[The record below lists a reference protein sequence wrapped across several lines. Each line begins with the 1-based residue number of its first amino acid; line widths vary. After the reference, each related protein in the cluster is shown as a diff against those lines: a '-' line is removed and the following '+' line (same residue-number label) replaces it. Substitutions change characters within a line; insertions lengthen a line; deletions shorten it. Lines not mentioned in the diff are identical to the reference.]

1 MSQYG
6 SKISTK
12 QQESKISRLEK
23 SQAQRHADAENGALI
38 PSPFRLEGPCDVI
51 TLFEEAVSLVR
62 NDTRSTDLAKGQGL
76 ISIAVKAAGILPL
89 VEAAKA
95 QAKDWDK
102 IRIEQEVWIDVASRD
117 AKAKEII
124 EDMIDLE
131 FEVKELAEKRYQTK
145 LRSEN
150 ELHPAPEEKE
160 GRDTW

>member
-6 SKISTK
+6 SKSITK
-12 QQESKISRLEK
+12 QQESRISTLEK
-23 SQAQRHADAENGALI
+23 RQADHLSEAENGAPI
-38 PSPFRLEGPCDVI
+38 PSPFRLEGPRDVI

-95 QAKDWDK
+95 QAKDWEK
-102 IRIEQEVWIDVASRD
+102 IYREQEVWTDIVSRNP
-117 AKAKEII
+117 KTREII
-124 EDMIDLE
+124 KEMWDLE
-131 FEVKELAEKRYQTK
+131 FEVKELAEKRYQAK

-150 ELHPAPEEKE
+150 ELQPAPEEKE